1 MKTEQIKKTSTVVF
15 AIVIVTA
22 LFAVNLITASQ
33 NASAAVVHHK
43 VTTHHVGHTASK
55 DPSGSSSVHK
65 VIAVI
70 PETHGITT
78 TVALHKK
85 GRAASGGTS
94 NSNTVI
100 GGMIVGGY

>member
-1 MKTEQIKKTSTVVF
+1 MKREQIKKTSTIFF

-33 NASAAVVHHK
+33 NASAAVVVHHK
-43 VTTHHVGHTASK
+43 VATRHVGHTASK
-55 DPSGSSSVHK
+55 DRSGSISVHK

-85 GRAASGGTS
+85 GHAASGGIS

-100 GGMIVGGY
+100 GGMIVD